1 MSEGVVIL
9 MITVS
14 TILGALGLLGLLWA
28 VRNGQFDD
36 SSKFKDATKFDNIE
50 DLQDAAIQD
59 EKKRQALEKKK

>member
-1 MSEGVVIL
+1 MSEGVMIL
-9 MITVS
+9 MISVS
-14 TILGALGLLGLLWA
+14 TLLGALGLFALLWA

-59 EKKRQALEKKK
+59 EKRQQALKNKK

>member
-9 MITVS
+9 MISVS
-14 TILGALGLLGLLWA
+14 TILGALGLMGLLWA

-50 DLQDAAIQD
+50 DLQDAALQD
-59 EKKRQALEKKK
+59 EKKKQALKNRK